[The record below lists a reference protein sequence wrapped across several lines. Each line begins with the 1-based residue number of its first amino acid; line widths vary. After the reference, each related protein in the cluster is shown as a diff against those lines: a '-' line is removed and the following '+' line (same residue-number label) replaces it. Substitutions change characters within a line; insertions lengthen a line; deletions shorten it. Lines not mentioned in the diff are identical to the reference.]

1 MRQISPPPVATSPSN
16 HGKIALPRHQGTV
29 PTRRVPLTSTLEY
42 RPMTYGNGERDDTQ
56 QLRDIQDLIAK
67 LEDVNK
73 RLALPVRTISM
84 ATATDADP
92 ADATT

>member
-1 MRQISPPPVATSPSN
+1 
-16 HGKIALPRHQGTV
+16 
-29 PTRRVPLTSTLEY
+29 
-42 RPMTYGNGERDDTQ
+42 MTYGNGERDDTQ

-84 ATATDADP
+84 ATDADP
-92 ADATT
+92 AEATT